1 MKFSKLMSSKV
12 HIIGING
19 IGMSAL
25 AIYLKKNNI
34 DVTGS
39 DIAYNS
45 STINLEKYKIKVF
58 IGHKI
63 SNIKDRDIIF
73 YSSAIKNN
81 PEIRE
86 AKKNNIP
93 CYNRSKLLQLICKDK
108 FTIVVSGSHGKTS
121 TTSILGHLLVSAGL
135 NPTIISGG
143 IMQNYGQNI
152 YLTNSKYVV
161 VEADESDGTIF
172 KLSPRYLLYLN
183 VDREHIDFYKSYS
196 NLKSKIKKY
205 ILSQSQK
212 NVMVFVNNDDNFLSS
227 LKKYSK
233 NIKTYGSNV
242 SNTKSNYSYKLI
254 SLTNNK
260 STFNLYKSK
269 NILSKNLSTNLLGR
283 HNVSNI
289 TAALSI
295 IDHLGYK
302 IKKSHILNFKGTKRR
317 MNILGK
323 IKKTLFIDD
332 YAHHPTEIEK
342 LINIS
347 SLYKKKYIYI
357 VLEPHRY
364 SRLNDLYDEYLSVL
378 KNINN
383 LIILKTYEAGEN
395 YKKGMKNSKNLVNDL
410 NVLNNQNTKYVANYN
425 DLFNLLDQF
434 VLNKSESIII
444 SAGAGDI
451 SNQIRFFYESRK

>member
-1 MKFSKLMSSKV
+1 MKFVELVSRKV

-25 AIYLKKNNI
+25 AIYLKKNKV

-39 DIAYNS
+39 DITYNAN
-45 STINLEKYKIKVF
+45 TIILEKYKIPVH

-63 SNIKDRDIIF
+63 SNIKNRDIIF

-81 PEIRE
+81 PEIKE

-108 FTIVVSGSHGKTS
+108 FTIAVSGSHGKTS
-121 TTSILGHLLVSAGL
+121 TTSLLGHLLVCAGL
-135 NPTIISGG
+135 NPIIISGG
-143 IMQNYGQNI
+143 IMQNFGQNI
-152 YLTNSKYVV
+152 YLTNSKYVI
-161 VEADESDGTIF
+161 VEADESDGTVF
-172 KLSPRYLLYLN
+172 KLSPKYILFLN
-183 VDREHIDFYKSYS
+183 IDREHMEFYKSLS
-196 NLKSKIKKY
+196 NLKAKIKKF
-205 ILSQSQK
+205 ILSQNDK
-212 NVMVFVNNDDNFLSS
+212 GAKIFINNDDKFLSS
-227 LKKYSK
+227 LKNHSK
-233 NIKTYGSNV
+233 KIKTFGSN
-242 SNTKSNYSYKLI
+242 KKANYSYKLI
-254 SLTNNK
+254 KLTNKK
-260 STFNLYKSK
+260 SLFNIYKDQT
-269 NILSKNLSTNLLGR
+269 ILSKSISSKLLGE
-283 HNVSNI
+283 HNVQNL
-289 TAALSI
+289 TAALSV
-295 IDHLGYK
+295 IDDLGYK

-323 IKKTLFIDD
+323 LKKTLFIDD

-347 SLYKKKYIYI
+347 KLYNTRNIFLI
-357 VLEPHRY
+357 IEPHRY
-364 SRLNDLYDEYLSVL
+364 SRLNDLYNEYLNVL
-378 KNINN
+378 KNTNN

-410 NVLNNQNTKYVANYN
+410 NVFYKQKTKYIDNYR

-434 VLNKSESIII
+434 VSKKTESIII

-451 SNQIRFFYESRK
+451 SNQIRFFYDSRK